1 MLKFNRVYNDPID
14 PPDPD
19 VNPIGDDEDGYED

>member
-19 VNPIGDDEDGYED
+19 VDPIPDTGNDD